1 LEYKKKDLTGTKNL
15 SAEEI
20 LFILETAKKLKE
32 INSREIKKVPALK
45 GKTIATVFFEA
56 STRTKN
62 SFEVAAKRL
71 SADTISVTS
80 SYSSTLKGE
89 TLLDTVHNIR
99 SMKTDIFIIR
109 HPLSGAAKFVADN
122 IDTPVINAGD
132 GTNEH
137 PTQALLDI
145 LTIQEHKIN
154 LKGLNVAIIG
164 DIDHSRVAKS
174 DIWAMNKLGMNIKI
188 FGPSTMIP
196 ANIEPFECSLASSI
210 SDAIRD
216 ADVIMM
222 LRIQLERQSKLL
234 LPSLREYANFFGLN
248 NKNLSYAKKDAI
260 IMHPGPINR
269 GVELNSDVAD
279 SPQSVILNQVES
291 GVAVRMAILYLL
303 GIQKRRNK

>member
-1 LEYKKKDLTGTKNL
+1 
-15 SAEEI
+15 
-20 LFILETAKKLKE
+20 
-32 INSREIKKVPALK
+32 
-45 GKTIATVFFEA
+45 
-56 STRTKN
+56 
-62 SFEVAAKRL
+62 
-71 SADTISVTS
+71 
-80 SYSSTLKGE
+80 
-89 TLLDTVHNIR
+89 
-99 SMKTDIFIIR
+99 
-109 HPLSGAAKFVADN
+109 
-122 IDTPVINAGD
+122 
-132 GTNEH
+132 
-137 PTQALLDI
+137 
-145 LTIQEHKIN
+145 
-154 LKGLNVAIIG
+154 
-164 DIDHSRVAKS
+164 
-174 DIWAMNKLGMNIKI
+174 MNKLGMNIKI

-210 SDAIRD
+210 SDATRD

>member
-1 LEYKKKDLTGTKNL
+1 MEYRKKDLTGTKNL
-15 SAEEI
+15 STEEI
-20 LFILETAKKLKE
+20 LFILDTAKKLKE
-32 INSREIKKVPALK
+32 INSRDIKKVPALK
-45 GKTIATVFFEA
+45 GKTIATIFFEP
-56 STRTKN
+56 STRTRN

-80 SYSSTLKGE
+80 SYSSTSKGE

-99 SMKTDIFIIR
+99 SMKTDILIIR
-109 HPLSGAAKFVADN
+109 HPLSGATKFVADN

-145 LTIQEHKIN
+145 FTIQEHKIN

-164 DIDHSRVAKS
+164 DIDHSRVARS

-188 FGPSTMIP
+188 FGPPTMIP
-196 ANIEPFECSLASSI
+196 ANIEPFKCSLASSI
-210 SDAIRD
+210 KDAVRD
-216 ADVIMM
+216 ADVIIM

-234 LPSLREYANFFGLN
+234 IPSLREYANFFGLN
-248 NKNLSYAKKDAI
+248 DKNLSYAKKDVI

-269 GVELNSDVAD
+269 GVELSSNIAD
-279 SPQSVILNQVES
+279 SPQSVILDQVEN